1 VQGFESARFL
11 SYFPRFTSLHGG
23 VSTGFHH
30 VTAAPPVDARRL
42 YRITGDAARL
52 AVREVPADGASLVEG
67 DAYIFDRGAK
77 VWQLNTSRASGKEK
91 FAAAELAHTLADAR
105 RGACAVEVFGQWNQ

>member
-52 AVREVPADGASLVEG
+52 AVREVPADGASLV
-67 DAYIFDRGAK
+67 DRGAK

-105 RGACAVEVFGQWNQ
+105 RGACAVEVFG